1 MNCVIVGLPSAV
13 RKSCSSDAHTE
24 SSTSKIKASVSD
36 MTTPWPKAAAE
47 VLFFHMSQL
56 SMPEYALGQYFKQ
69 FGDVKSV
76 VVHPHDGRC
85 VTASA
90 HDKCLSCS

>member
-1 MNCVIVGLPSAV
+1 MPYVETQVAFHVAGLPNGV
-13 RKSCSSDAHTE
+13 HKSYSSDTQTE
-24 SSTSKIKASVSD
+24 VSTSKLKVSESD
-36 MTTPWPKAAAE
+36 ISSWPKAAAE

-76 VVHPHDGRC
+76 VVHPHDGR
-85 VTASA
+85 
-90 HDKCLSCS
+90 

>member
-1 MNCVIVGLPSAV
+1 M
-13 RKSCSSDAHTE
+13 RKSCSSDAQTE
-24 SSTSKIKASVSD
+24 SSTSKVKVSETD
-36 MTTPWPKAAAE
+36 VSTWPNVAPE

-76 VVHPHDGRC
+76 VVHPHDGR
-85 VTASA
+85 
-90 HDKCLSCS
+90 